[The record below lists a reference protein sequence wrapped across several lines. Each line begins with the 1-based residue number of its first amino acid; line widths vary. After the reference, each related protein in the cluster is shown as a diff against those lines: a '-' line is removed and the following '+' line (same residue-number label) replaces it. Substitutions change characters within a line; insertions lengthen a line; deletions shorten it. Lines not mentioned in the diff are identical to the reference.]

1 MKTTRSLRRAE
12 NRPENHPGDHLK
24 RRLRLPDQGSQP
36 TPLGTET
43 TVTGKQD
50 VLALKV
56 KTNGQEQTCQ
66 TNQQN
71 WNKTNSLSQVV
82 HKAGQKQQECYI
94 HYVQE
99 TLRASE
105 PFQGRPPE
113 AGEGE
118 RERTVPGEWNG
129 QRTRG

>member
-1 MKTTRSLRRAE
+1 MKTTRRLTRSQ
-12 NRPENHPGDHLK
+12 NRLENHPGDHLK
-24 RRLRLPDQGSQP
+24 RRLLLPDQGSQP

-43 TVTGKQD
+43 TVTEKLD

-56 KTNGQEQTCQ
+56 KTNGREQTCQ

-71 WNKTNSLSQVV
+71 WNKTKSLSKVV
-82 HKAGQKQQECYI
+82 HEAGQKQQERYI

-99 TLRASE
+99 TLWASE

-118 RERTVPGEWNG
+118 RERMVPGEWNG
-129 QRTRG
+129 QRT